1 MPTQDVILGII
12 ASTVML
18 CCMLSIVSMPL
29 AVCKHASN
37 NVKVVAKVE
46 AEIVKVVAKVEA
58 EIVKVAGAEVIKEAS
73 AVVAASVAEEDS
85 KRGKR

>member
-1 MPTQDVILGII
+1 MQTQDVILGII

-46 AEIVKVVAKVEA
+46 AEIVKV
-58 EIVKVAGAEVIKEAS
+58 AGAEVIKEAS

>member
-1 MPTQDVILGII
+1 MQTQDVILGII

-18 CCMLSIVSMPL
+18 CCMLFIVSMPL

-46 AEIVKVVAKVEA
+46 AETVKA
-58 EIVKVAGAEVIKEAS
+58 AGAEVIKAAS
-73 AVVAASVAEEDS
+73 VVAASAEEEDS
-85 KRGKR
+85 KRGER

>member
-18 CCMLSIVSMPL
+18 CCMLSSVSMPL
-29 AVCKHASN
+29 AVCRHVSN
-37 NVKVVAKVE
+37 SVKAVEKAVAKVE
-46 AEIVKVVAKVEA
+46 AETVKA
-58 EIVKVAGAEVIKEAS
+58 AGAEVIKEAS

>member
-29 AVCKHASN
+29 AVCRLASN

-46 AEIVKVVAKVEA
+46 AETVKVVAKVEA
-58 EIVKVAGAEVIKEAS
+58 ETVKAAGAEVTKVVS
-73 AVVAASVAEEDS
+73 AVAASAEEEDS

>member
-18 CCMLSIVSMPL
+18 CCMLSSVSMPL
-29 AVCKHASN
+29 AVCRHVSN
-37 NVKVVAKVE
+37 SVKAVEKAVEKAVAKVE
-46 AEIVKVVAKVEA
+46 AETVKA
-58 EIVKVAGAEVIKEAS
+58 AGAEVTKVVS
-73 AVVAASVAEEDS
+73 AVAASAEEEDS